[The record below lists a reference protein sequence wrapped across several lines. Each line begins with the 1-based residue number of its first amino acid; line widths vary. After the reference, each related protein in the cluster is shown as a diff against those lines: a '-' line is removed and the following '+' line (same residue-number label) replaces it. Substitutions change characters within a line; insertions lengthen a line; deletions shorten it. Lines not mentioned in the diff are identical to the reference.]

1 MPGKKILIITREI
14 VPFYYGGIGTQFKA
28 LANFLQRH
36 GHTILIFSERTRR
49 FERETF
55 RKHYGNAAIIFIDPD
70 GSCISLPRPL
80 AFASAVGLEF
90 HRRYEILQPD
100 VVISADFEAESLMTL
115 LKSHRGE
122 YKGTKFILTINGL
135 TIQTSS
141 SQGKRETKEDLESLQ
156 SPYIRMLHAMEKL
169 SILSAETVIA
179 PTNLIW
185 EETQNLL
192 GIRKASLII
201 PNLVDDAFFQEGNS
215 RENPTKQG
223 EEEKYLLYI
232 GRLEHR
238 KGPDIL
244 LEAYLFLSR
253 TGIQNLPK
261 IIFIGGDCYWKEY
274 GATFLQHWQ
283 PRLNDADRQ
292 QIIFTGQIDHELVA
306 QYLRNAALCIFPS
319 RWEPF
324 GIVCLEAMAAGCP
337 VIVSKGTGLQ
347 EVIGSSL
354 AEYAVD
360 MTTGPVSLAEK
371 IQSVLQTM
379 PDDLSDR
386 LRCRS
391 HMLMHRAEIAW
402 LGLID
407 GPNATVAAS
416 DDLTP
421 SWSDAIEQLLL
432 SLSQSEP
439 EQADRLKFYFLR
451 NGRYSEEA
459 SVDRLFPRNRWLTKT
474 ISLSEGTGEEPLRM
488 DPAERPGLIFI
499 KEIRITKEQGDAEW
513 RCDAS
518 TNFEGLITETQAL
531 ACRRGQC
538 LVVQA
543 TTDDPQFFL
552 QCPVVNDPCVVT
564 VTLYVGDYLDPVGAS
579 PIDDNPLTARLPRSS
594 I

>member
-1 MPGKKILIITREI
+1 MPVLGKKILIITREI

-28 LANFLQRH
+28 LANLLQRH
-36 GHTILIFSERTRR
+36 GHTVLFFSERPRH
-49 FERETF
+49 FDRETF
-55 RKHYGNAAIIFIDPD
+55 RKHYGNATIFFIDPD
-70 GSCISLPRPL
+70 ESCIALPRPL

-90 HRRYEILQPD
+90 NRRYAMLKPD
-100 VVISADFEAESLMTL
+100 VVVSADFEAEGLFTL

-122 YKGTKFILTINGL
+122 YQGIKFILTINGL
-135 TIQTSS
+135 TIQVSS
-141 SQGKRETKEDLESLQ
+141 SREKRRTKEDLESLQ
-156 SPYIRMLHAMEKL
+156 TPFIRMLHAMEKL
-169 SILSAETVIA
+169 GILSAETVVA
-179 PTNLIW
+179 PTALIW

-192 GIRKASLII
+192 GIKKASLII
-201 PNLVDDAFFQEGNS
+201 PNLAGDAFFQEGDL
-215 RENPTKQG
+215 RENPSKQS
-223 EEEKYLLYI
+223 EEEKYLLFI

-244 LEAYLFLSR
+244 LEAYLFLLR
-253 TGIQNLPK
+253 AGTPNLPK

-274 GATFLQHWQ
+274 GATFLQYWQ

-306 QYLRNAALCIFPS
+306 QYLHNAALCIFPS

-347 EVIGSSL
+347 EVIGASL

-360 MTTGPVSLAEK
+360 LTTGPKSLAEK
-371 IQSVLQTM
+371 ILSVLQTR
-379 PDDLSDR
+379 PDDLSYR
-386 LRCRS
+386 LKCRS
-391 HMLMHRAEIAW
+391 RMLMHQAETAW
-402 LGLID
+402 LGLIN
-407 GPNATVAAS
+407 GPEATVATS
-416 DDLTP
+416 DGLTR

-459 SVDRLFPRNRWLTKT
+459 SVDRIFPRFRWVALKV
-474 ISLSEGTGEEPLRM
+474 ILPKGTGEEPLRI

-499 KEIRITKEQGDAEW
+499 KEIRIAREQGDAEW

-518 TNFEGLITETQAL
+518 TNFEGLITETQGL
-531 ACRRGQC
+531 ARRRGQC

-543 TTDDPQFFL
+543 TTDDPQLFL
-552 QCPVVNDPCVVT
+552 HCPVIDEPCVVT
-564 VTLYVGDYLDPVGAS
+564 VTLYVGDHLDSMNES
-579 PIDDNPLTARLPRSS
+579 PIDD